1 MNLHAIR
8 EQRAGKVG
16 EMRALLAKAEAE
28 KRNLSADEQGGFD
41 ALKIAVTDLE
51 GQEAR
56 AQFLGDAER
65 RMQGAPVAGTG
76 DRGFDTECRAFS
88 LTKAIAAQLPNST
101 VDAGREREISQ
112 ELARRSGRT
121 FEGIAVPMSI
131 FEERVLT
138 TGLPAGGPGSNI
150 IATDYR
156 GDQFIDRL
164 RNAIKVRQLGATVLS
179 NLVGNVDIPRLKA
192 STTTGWVAENSALT
206 ASDPQV
212 EKISLT
218 PKHCGALV
226 EYSRNMLQQASPD
239 VEQLMRRDMAGML
252 AEAVDL
258 AAINGSGASNQPRG
272 ILQTSGI
279 GSVAI
284 GANGGPIT
292 FASVIDLIG
301 AVETVNAL
309 GNGFLT
315 NAKVTRNA
323 RRTLKTTADTASN
336 MVMTEPSVLAGYPV
350 QVTNLVPS
358 NLVKGASGAV
368 CSALIFGLWSD
379 LLLGYWSE
387 LDVLVNPYESTAY
400 AKGNVQLR
408 AMVTMDVQVRQ
419 PASFASIQDLTTP

>member
-1 MNLHAIR
+1 MNLNAIR

-16 EMRALLAKAEAE
+16 EMRALLAKADAE
-28 KRNLSADEQGGFD
+28 KRGLSADEQAKFD
-41 ALKIAVTDLE
+41 ALKTEVTDLE
-51 GQEAR
+51 GQAAR
-56 AQFLGDAER
+56 AQFLDDAER
-65 RMQGAPVAGTG
+65 RMQGTPVAGSG
-76 DRGFDTECRAFS
+76 DRNFDTECRAFS
-88 LTKAIAAQLPNST
+88 LTRAIAAQLPNST
-101 VDAGREREISQ
+101 VDAGREREIST
-112 ELARRSGRT
+112 ELARRSGRN
-121 FEGIAVPMSI
+121 FEGIAVPMAV

-138 TGLPAGGPGSNI
+138 TAAPAGGPGSNI

-164 RNAIKVRQLGATVLS
+164 RNAIKVRGLGATVLS

-192 STTTGWVAENSALT
+192 STTTGWVAENAALS
-206 ASDPQV
+206 ASDPQL
-212 EKISLT
+212 EKVSLT
-218 PKHCGALV
+218 PKHCGAIV

-272 ILQTSGI
+272 IMQTSGI

-284 GANGGPIT
+284 GTNGGPIT
-292 FASVIDLIG
+292 WASVIDLIA
-301 AVETVNAL
+301 AVDTANAV
-309 GNGFLT
+309 GSGFLT
-315 NAKVTRNA
+315 NSKVVKSA
-323 RRTLKTTADTASN
+323 RKTLVTATYGDR
-336 MVMTEPSVLAGYPV
+336 MVMDTSDRLAGYPV
-350 QVTNLVPS
+350 AVTNLVPS
-358 NLVKGASGAV
+358 TLTKGSSNGV
-368 CSALIFGLWSD
+368 CSALIFGNWAD

-400 AKGNVQLR
+400 SKGNVQIR